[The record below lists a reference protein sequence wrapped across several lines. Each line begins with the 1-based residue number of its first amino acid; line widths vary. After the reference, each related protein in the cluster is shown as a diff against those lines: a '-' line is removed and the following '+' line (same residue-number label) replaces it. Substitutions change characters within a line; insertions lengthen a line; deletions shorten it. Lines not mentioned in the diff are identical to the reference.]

1 MKNNQPDMKTNAAPV
16 REAAGNPFADAPVI
30 FSYTRAQ
37 AIEDGV
43 LVDLT
48 EWAKETG
55 FRIPVACTAAIW
67 DQYLVPPEGTRGL
80 GQSERGRAHDLLWM
94 LYTTIRAFKRKGEV
108 DDRLLYK
115 VIFLQAP
122 HRQETVALKAICG
135 PDDHGEPVMTIMCPD
150 EDWQKRPFFRSFLLL
165 SLLFRGRFSGRDS
178 SMG

>member
-1 MKNNQPDMKTNAAPV
+1 MNNK
-16 REAAGNPFADAPVI
+16 NPFDDMPVI

-55 FRIPVACTAAIW
+55 FRIPVACTSSVWHDYI
-67 DQYLVPPEGTRGL
+67 VPPEGTREL

-94 LYTTIRAFKRKGEV
+94 LFLSIRQSRGPRPDNEQLQF
-108 DDRLLYK
+108 K

-122 HRQETVALKAICG
+122 RRQETVTLKALCG
-135 PDDHGEPVMTIMCPD
+135 PGDNGEPVLTITLPR
-150 EDWQKRPFFRSFLLL
+150 ED
-165 SLLFRGRFSGRDS
+165 
-178 SMG
+178 